1 MRRAAAGFA
10 GLLGL
15 ALAAMAGS
23 VSATELKVSHFM
35 SPMHHMQARV
45 LEPWTRTL
53 TEEAG
58 GELTFRIFPSGE
70 LSKSPVAQWK
80 TALTGVTDIAFGLP
94 GYTTE
99 NFPRTMLAVSPG
111 MFETAA
117 EATNAIWDNIED
129 IAPDYER
136 AKLLALWGS
145 EPAVLM
151 TRNKPVKTLADVKG
165 LKIRTADQVS
175 AAIIEAWGGTPVP
188 LPASEIYTAMDT
200 GVIDGLF
207 IDPSGV
213 PSFRLDEVVN
223 HVTLG
228 LPTPSSAFFLVMN
241 QNAWNGLSEA
251 QKAELDNL
259 SGRQLSLD
267 SAASYAKE
275 AEHGMD
281 ILKKADKEIIMLD
294 AEAQAEFVAATKSV
308 SDKLVAEAEGRGVE
322 NAADIAA
329 ALDNKK

>member
-1 MRRAAAGFA
+1 MKRAAAGLA
-10 GLLGL
+10 GLLSL
-15 ALAAMAGS
+15 AIAATTGTAG
-23 VSATELKVSHFM
+23 ATELKVSHFM

-45 LEPWTRTL
+45 LEPMAAKL
-53 TEEAG
+53 AEATG
-58 GELTFRIFPSGE
+58 DELTFRFFPSGE
-70 LSKSPVAQWK
+70 LSKSPAAQWK

-111 MFETAA
+111 LFETAA
-117 EATNAIWDNIED
+117 DATNAIWDDIDD

-136 AKLLALWGS
+136 ARLLALWGS

-151 TRNKPVKTLADVKG
+151 TRNKPVSTLADVKG
-165 LKIRTADQVS
+165 LKIRTADQIS

-188 LPASEIYTAMDT
+188 LPASEIYSAMDT

-241 QNAWNGLSEA
+241 QNAWNGLTET
-251 QKAELDNL
+251 QKAALDGL
-259 SGRQLSLD
+259 RGRQLSLD
-267 SAASYAKE
+267 SAASYAEE

-281 ILKKADKEIIMLD
+281 ILKKAGKDIITLG
-294 AEAQAEFVAATKSV
+294 AEAQAAFADATRPVA
-308 SDKLVAEAEGRGVE
+308 DKLVTEAEGRGVA

-329 ALDNKK
+329 ALGSKK

>member
-1 MRRAAAGFA
+1 MRRAAAGLA

-15 ALAAMAGS
+15 ALGATAGTA
-23 VSATELKVSHFM
+23 SATELKVSHFM

-45 LEPWTRTL
+45 LEPWTQNL
-53 TEEAG
+53 ASEAAG
-58 GELTFRIFPSGE
+58 DLTFRIFPSGE

-99 NFPRTMLAVSPG
+99 NFPRTMLTVSPG
-111 MFETAA
+111 LFETAA

-151 TRNKPVKTLADVKG
+151 TRNTPVKSLADVKG

-175 AAIIEAWGGTPVP
+175 ASIIEAWGGTPVP

-241 QNAWNGLSEA
+241 QNAWNGLTDA
-251 QKAELDNL
+251 QKALLDGL

-275 AEHGMD
+275 AERGMD
-281 ILKKADKEIIMLD
+281 ILKSAGKNTVTLN
-294 AEAQAEFVAATKSV
+294 AEAQAEFVEATRPV
-308 SDKLVAEAEGRGVE
+308 ADKLVADANGRGVE
-322 NAADIAA
+322 NAADIAS
-329 ALDNKK
+329 ALGGKN

>member
-1 MRRAAAGFA
+1 MRRTAAGIA

-15 ALAAMAGS
+15 ALAAAAGTA
-23 VSATELKVSHFM
+23 SAAELKVSHFM

-45 LEPWTRTL
+45 LEPWTKKL
-53 TEEAG
+53 ADEAG

-70 LSKSPVAQWK
+70 LSKSPAAQWK

-111 MFETAA
+111 IFETAA

-136 AKLLALWGS
+136 AKLLAVWGS

-175 AAIIEAWGGTPVP
+175 ASIIEAWGGTPVP

-241 QNAWNGLSEA
+241 QNAWNGLTDA
-251 QKAELDNL
+251 QKAMLDGM

-267 SAASYAKE
+267 SAASYAQD
-275 AEHGMD
+275 AEKGMD
-281 ILKKADKEIIMLD
+281 ILKKADKEIITLD
-294 AEAQAEFVAATKSV
+294 AEAQAEFVEATKPV
-308 SDKLVAEAEGRGVE
+308 ADKLIADAEGRGVA

-329 ALDNKK
+329 ALGKKK